1 LFSAEGAER
10 STYWLICIR
19 MPSGVRTGSTAK
31 FTRLCISDKEVVVM
45 YKGESDPMVATGDG
59 VKEPQNRCVE
69 IVLE

>member
-1 LFSAEGAER
+1 
-10 STYWLICIR
+10 